1 MIEEALWKI
10 LAFILAVIL
19 LFVAPLITL
28 YDRQDAITYSV
39 VFSAVSE
46 FSDVTRE
53 LGVVREQNLHQLLG
67 TLSATGNTYDVQLEH
82 YKKVY
87 VPIYDPAGVFMDDY
101 YTSYEGVFNTDI
113 YAVLNSVDSYPMNAG
128 DLFFIQIE
136 NTSKTRSQVAKSLLF
151 NISGDYPTIVVRN
164 GGLVRYESH

>member
-1 MIEEALWKI
+1 MMEEALWKI
-10 LAFILAVIL
+10 LAFILAVVL

-28 YDRQDAITYSV
+28 YDRQEAITYSI

-46 FSDVTRE
+46 FTDVTRE
-53 LGVVREQNLHQLLG
+53 IGVVREQNLNQLLG

-87 VPIYDPAGVFMDDY
+87 VPIYDTTGNFMDDY
-101 YTSYEGVFNTDI
+101 YISYEGVFNADI
-113 YAVLNSVDSYPMNAG
+113 YEALTSANSYALNAG

-136 NTSKTRSQVAKSLLF
+136 NESKTRSQVARNILF
-151 NISGDYPTIVVRN
+151 NMSGDYPTIVVRN